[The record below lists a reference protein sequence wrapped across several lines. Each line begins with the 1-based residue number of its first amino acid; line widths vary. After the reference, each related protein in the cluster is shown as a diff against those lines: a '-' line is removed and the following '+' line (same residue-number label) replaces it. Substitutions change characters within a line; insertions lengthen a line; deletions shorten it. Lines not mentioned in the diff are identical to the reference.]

1 MNLSFFIARRYLA
14 KQKGVFSSFII
25 RLAIVATGLSVAVMI
40 VTVAVLTGFNHAVSE
55 KLYSFMGH
63 VHVVPYDETRSTS
76 LSYSSP
82 IWYDT
87 AAANAI
93 GRLPHVTD
101 VAPFAAHPVIVQ
113 ANGIMEGIVL
123 KGVNEQYRFLKG
135 ISTTGKPIDYSD
147 TAYSKQILL
156 SNSTADKLNVN
167 IGDTVQLDLIQGD
180 KLPRIRRVRV
190 CGLYHSGMDD
200 VDGMYAVC
208 DIRLLQRLNNWTAD
222 SVNGLQVDLD
232 DAAYADTVASFI
244 HYNIVKAPLEAYTTA
259 FNYSNLFDWLNLLN
273 TNALILLA
281 IMSIVCIINMA
292 AVLLILMMDRARMI
306 GLLKALGMPFGET
319 RNIFLGIAGLIGAG
333 GILAGN
339 IFGLGLCWLQDKYGL
354 IKLDETNYYMRYA
367 PIKVIWWHVAVIDV
381 TTLALCIFCMWL
393 PALYIRKVQPAKVL
407 QFK

>member
-14 KQKGVFSSFII
+14 KQKGLFSSFII

-135 ISTTGKPIDYSD
+135 ISTTGKPIDY
-147 TAYSKQILL
+147 
-156 SNSTADKLNVN
+156 
-167 IGDTVQLDLIQGD
+167 
-180 KLPRIRRVRV
+180 RRY
-190 CGLYHSGMDD
+190 GATGP
-200 VDGMYAVC
+200 G
-208 DIRLLQRLNNWTAD
+208 
-222 SVNGLQVDLD
+222 
-232 DAAYADTVASFI
+232 
-244 HYNIVKAPLEAYTTA
+244 
-259 FNYSNLFDWLNLLN
+259 
-273 TNALILLA
+273 
-281 IMSIVCIINMA
+281 
-292 AVLLILMMDRARMI
+292 AR
-306 GLLKALGMPFGET
+306 
-319 RNIFLGIAGLIGAG
+319 
-333 GILAGN
+333 
-339 IFGLGLCWLQDKYGL
+339 
-354 IKLDETNYYMRYA
+354 
-367 PIKVIWWHVAVIDV
+367 
-381 TTLALCIFCMWL
+381 
-393 PALYIRKVQPAKVL
+393 
-407 QFK
+407 